1 MKKLSAMLEHVK
13 LVFALLAMLG
23 MAYLFTFYLDGD
35 IGVVIWAFLLLTPLI
50 SVGLT
55 LRARKHIR
63 AGVEAPAYLARG
75 RRFSADTVLT
85 LEGSRLPVPFVR
97 MTLGPSPELH
107 DTDPRPVQT
116 AMTAGEAVRIGHT
129 VEAVHAGCASLGIEG
144 LAVHDYLGLFRFA
157 VTALPERVR
166 IGVIPAIPSLTGA
179 GVMLHTVSDII
190 LTQDEEEE
198 ESSASFTAQSSPGY
212 IHRDYTPGDNLR
224 RINWKMSA
232 KRKKLMVRMDE
243 AVATVRP
250 ALVLDLSPET
260 QEEALTRR
268 DTMLEGALGMLLL
281 LVQQGLPCSVR
292 YASEGTWH
300 TIILETEDAVRSA
313 AVELAMADFVCGDSR
328 FDRSALSERA
338 GAYLVYTARPDAELA
353 AAIAPARN
361 AGYVMCVY
369 PEGTD
374 ASALADADALWQLAA
389 DYSMTAVQK

>member
-1 MKKLSAMLEHVK
+1 
-13 LVFALLAMLG
+13 
-23 MAYLFTFYLDGD
+23 
-35 IGVVIWAFLLLTPLI
+35 
-50 SVGLT
+50 
-55 LRARKHIR
+55 
-63 AGVEAPAYLARG
+63 
-75 RRFSADTVLT
+75 
-85 LEGSRLPVPFVR
+85 
-97 MTLGPSPELH
+97 
-107 DTDPRPVQT
+107 
-116 AMTAGEAVRIGHT
+116 
-129 VEAVHAGCASLGIEG
+129 
-144 LAVHDYLGLFRFA
+144 
-157 VTALPERVR
+157 
-166 IGVIPAIPSLTGA
+166 
-179 GVMLHTVSDII
+179 
-190 LTQDEEEE
+190 
-198 ESSASFTAQSSPGY
+198 
-212 IHRDYTPGDNLR
+212 
-224 RINWKMSA
+224 MSA

-250 ALVLDLSPET
+250 ALVLDLSPDT